1 MSQPRLSLCSLLLL
15 FAASATAASGQ
26 YAPRT
31 FNNEVHLQALAGPLI
46 GSVATSPTQVSLLQ
60 PVQRFPSAL
69 STWDSPST
77 WVGRPLSRRLAAASG
92 STGPLQ
98 AREAAATHTHKLAGF
113 GAGFTFGAVL
123 MSLDEVV
130 GSGCTGSGPYLNF
143 CRGGFVAAA
152 AVVGGVGALVGMLV
166 QTEQPPGRTTRV
178 LVGSAL
184 GTVGALVVSI
194 IGCEQ
199 ENRSNPELLCG
210 FDGMVSAGAA
220 VAGAA
225 VGGILGAL
233 LGGGSGSLLQVSHLG
248 PVSGH
253 GGRVG
258 LAAAFTVRPSSRST
272 R

>member
-15 FAASATAASGQ
+15 FAASATVASGQ

-69 STWDSPST
+69 STWDS
-77 WVGRPLSRRLAAASG
+77 LSRRLAAASG

-199 ENRSNPELLCG
+199 ENWSNPELLCG

-233 LGGGSGSLLQVSHLG
+233 LGGGSGSLLEVSHLG

>member
-26 YAPRT
+26 YAHRT
-31 FNNEVHLQALAGPLI
+31 FNNEAHIQALAGPLI

-60 PVQRFPSAL
+60 PVQRLPGAL

-77 WVGRPLSRRLAAASG
+77 WMGGRLADAWQPPLALRGRQAS
-92 STGPLQ
+92 
-98 AREAAATHTHKLAGF
+98 ATHTHKLAGF

-123 MSLDEVV
+123 VSLDEVV
-130 GSGCTGSGPYLNF
+130 GSGCTGSGPYLNL

-152 AVVGGVGALVGMLV
+152 TVVGGVGALVGMLV

-199 ENRSNPELLCG
+199 ENWSNPELLCG
-210 FDGMVSAGAA
+210 YDGMVSARAA

-233 LGGGSGSLLQVSHLG
+233 LGGGSESLLQVSHLG

-258 LAAAFTVRPSSRST
+258 LAAAFTLRPSSRSME
-272 R
+272 